1 MIATCQSMPLT
12 PTDCEFISIL
22 LLFDCALTHVY
33 ELSAAQMVSV
43 HVCPAAD
50 RMDFTDRNYVF
61 KTMPLAEL
69 FARAAALPH
78 ALQVWVRL
86 MR

>member
-1 MIATCQSMPLT
+1 
-12 PTDCEFISIL
+12 
-22 LLFDCALTHVY
+22 
-33 ELSAAQMVSV
+33 MVSV

-69 FARAAALPH
+69 FARAAGLSH
-78 ALQVWVRL
+78 ALQVMGLWVQ
-86 MR
+86 MRSVHRNVFDNQQKNIESLRITLN